1 MSKFRTF
8 IAIGISDAVRQKI
21 ADVQAELKRENARIS
36 WTKPENIHVTLK
48 FLGDVEE
55 SKIDS
60 IAGVIQKVTENIQ
73 SFTVKVKTLGAF
85 PNLRRA
91 RVLWMGLENVS
102 AELTQIAE
110 GIETGLSQLGFPKE
124 ERKFSPHLTIGR
136 VKSALSNRFVE
147 KFQSYAFEGGEFKV
161 EEIILMKSDLHPAG
175 AIYTR
180 LRKFGLI
187 NRQRTRMISQHNWNG
202 SRKEK

>member
-1 MSKFRTF
+1 LSKFRTF
-8 IAIGISDAVRQKI
+8 IAIEISDAVRQKI
-21 ADVQAELKRENARIS
+21 ADVQAELKKENERIS
-36 WTKPENIHVTLK
+36 WTRPENIHVTLK

-55 SKIDS
+55 NKIDG
-60 IAGVIQKVTENIQ
+60 IAGVVQKIAENIQ

-85 PNLRRA
+85 SNLRRA
-91 RVLWMGLENVS
+91 RVLWVGLENVS

-110 GIETGLSQLGFPKE
+110 QLEPGLSQLGFPKE

-147 KFQSYAFEGGEFKV
+147 KFQRYVFEGGEFKV
-161 EEIILMKSDLHPAG
+161 DEIIVMKSDLHPSG

-180 LRKFGLI
+180 LRKVRL
-187 NRQRTRMISQHNWNG
+187 
-202 SRKEK
+202 K